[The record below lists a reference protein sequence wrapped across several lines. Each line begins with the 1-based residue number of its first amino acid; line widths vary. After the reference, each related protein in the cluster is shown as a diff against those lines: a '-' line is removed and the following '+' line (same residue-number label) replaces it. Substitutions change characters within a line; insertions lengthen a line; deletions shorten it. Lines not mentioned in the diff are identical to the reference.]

1 MERLYAP
8 FREDYFKKQESS
20 ECVFC
25 DIATNPLND
34 EENKVVHRIKDIFVV
49 MNKYPYSPGH
59 ILIVPN
65 MHVDSPYKLSR
76 DIWLEMFDL
85 SHKFVNVLNDYGA
98 SGINIGMN
106 IKQAAGAGIPNH
118 LHLHMLPRWS
128 GDTNFFTTIGDCR
141 AYGVD
146 FDKVYERICEISKRY
161 L

>member
-8 FREDYFKKQESS
+8 FREDYFKKQESL

-25 DIATNPLND
+25 NIVKNPMND
-34 EENKVVHRIKDIFVV
+34 EINKVVYRTKDIFIV

-65 MHVDSPYKLSR
+65 IHVDSPDKLNR
-76 DIWLEMFDL
+76 DIWLDMFDL

-106 IKQAAGAGIPNH
+106 IKQAAGAGIPKH

>member
-8 FREDYFKKQESS
+8 FREDYFKNQSI

-25 DIATNPLND
+25 DIVKNSMND
-34 EENKVVHRIKDIFVV
+34 EINKVVYRTKDIFVV

-65 MHVDSPYKLSR
+65 MHVDSPDKLSSN
-76 DIWLEMFDL
+76 IWLNMFDL
-85 SHKFVNVLNDYGA
+85 SHKFVNILNDYGA

-146 FDKVYERICEISKRY
+146 FDKVYERIREISKKY